1 VRYLKES
8 KFGRGL
14 VNKNGRSLDH
24 LAERMH
30 ADGYLDSPDPHE
42 LLQKLTDEA
51 AGSPVMSRFGDPS
64 RMARDVGMPDK
75 RITPGTSNPVP
86 LDWKTLQDFRSSVG
100 NEGFKARLAM
110 NDRDAAALGEMKRAI
125 SGRVDE
131 AAGQGLLKPGENFPA
146 DSYARWTEANAAHAA
161 RKGKYDN
168 NPLGG
173 MFRTGKDG
181 EPVLQGEA
189 LEKGTSLGGSNT
201 YQNAANALSLGVID
215 SPGLSLAAGRIPYVG
230 RPALDFVRGKL
241 GASKAERLAQ
251 LLAERDTAVNALTQL
266 DRPALGG
273 QRINGLAVPALRSAP
288 RVGDPRTDRS

>member
-1 VRYLKES
+1 
-8 KFGRGL
+8 
-14 VNKNGRSLDH
+14 
-24 LAERMH
+24 
-30 ADGYLDSPDPHE
+30 
-42 LLQKLTDEA
+42 
-51 AGSPVMSRFGDPS
+51 
-64 RMARDVGMPDK
+64 
-75 RITPGTSNPVP
+75 
-86 LDWKTLQDFRSSVG
+86 
-100 NEGFKARLAM
+100 M

-189 LEKGTSLGGSNT
+189 LAKRAWGDADNVRAFKTLVGKHGDLLGDFKSMVTTEGASTGDAAGNLTIKFARWVDKKLPGLKEAFTDAEVKTLQTIAADIERHAAAVKAGTSLGGSNT

-288 RVGDPRTDRS
+288 RVGDPRTDRR